1 MRVRLKPLD
10 EQVVVITGATSG
22 IGLVTA
28 RHAARRGARLVLAA
42 RNESALRELATE
54 LTAQGHD
61 AAYVVV
67 DVADEADVRRI
78 ADAAI
83 ARFGGF
89 DTWVNNAGVLI
100 YGRVEDVDTADAR
113 RLFETNFWGIWHG
126 SRVALEHL
134 RHRGGALINLGSDV
148 SEHAAPLMGPYVASK
163 HAVMGLTDALRV
175 EVREQRLP
183 VAVTLIRPSAI
194 DTPIVARARNVMDVA
209 PRLPPPVYAP
219 EVVAR
224 AILHAAEH
232 QTRDLFAGG
241 AARAL
246 STMTHLGPATADWVM
261 RVFMFEQMHAQ
272 RPANNASEGLH
283 ASPDMGLRERGG
295 SQRWV
300 LEHSLYT
307 RMAMHPVASRIVGYG
322 LLAVLAAML
331 FARYRVRAT
340 AHGGAG
346 SV

>member
-1 MRVRLKPLD
+1 MRVRLKGLD
-10 EQVVVITGATSG
+10 RQVMVITGATSG

-42 RNESALRELATE
+42 RHEAALRELVDEIRRQGGEATC
-54 LTAQGHD
+54 
-61 AAYVVV
+61 VVA
-67 DVADEADVRRI
+67 DVANEADVQRI
-78 ADAAI
+78 ADEAI

-100 YGRVEDVDTADAR
+100 YGRVEDVATDDAR

-126 SRVALEHL
+126 SRIAIRHL
-134 RHRGGALINLGSDV
+134 RERGGALVNLGSDV

-175 EVREQRLP
+175 EMQEQRLP

-194 DTPIVARARNVMDVA
+194 DTPIVDNARNYMDVR
-209 PRLPPPVYAP
+209 PRLPAPVYAP
-219 EVVAR
+219 EIVAD

-261 RVFMFEQMHAQ
+261 RVFMFEQLKTDEPVRERRH
-272 RPANNASEGLH
+272 GLYETPG
-283 ASPDMGLRERGG
+283 SGLRERGD

-300 LEHSLYT
+300 RETSLYT
-307 RMAMHPVASRIVGYG
+307 RVAMHPVAARIVGYG
-322 LLAVLAAML
+322 LAVGVLAA
-331 FARYRVRAT
+331 AW
-340 AHGGAG
+340 GAWRG
-346 SV
+346 SGLPGRRLLR